1 MSVKSCEKLE
11 KSKVALTIE
20 VSAEDFEVAINKA
33 YLKMR
38 GKMNIPGFRPGKAPR
53 KIVES
58 MYGAEV
64 FYEEA
69 VNIVLPD
76 AYEKAVSDEKLEVVG
91 YPEVELENCG
101 KDGVTF
107 KATVAVYPE
116 VKLGQ
121 YKGLEAPKANVKV
134 MAADVNA
141 RLKEMAER
149 NSRMVSVERAVK
161 KGDTANIDFEGF
173 DNGVAFDGGKGE
185 NFDLEIGSG
194 SFVPGFEDQLIGMK
208 VGQEKDID
216 ITFPKDY
223 TPELAGKPV
232 VFHVKVNEVKVKEV
246 PAMDDEFAKDVSEFD
261 TLKDLKADIKKKLTT
276 ERTEAAQRA
285 FEDVLMAKVAESI
298 EAEIPT
304 EMVELQA
311 AQMTEGFKQQLA
323 SQGIPFD
330 QYLKMTNTTE
340 ADFTKQAYGPA
351 EQQVKMDLAVRA
363 IIDAEK
369 LDATDDEVEAEMKNV
384 ADKYGMDLDTVKK
397 YLRPEEVKEQVIR
410 EKVVNLVADNSANP
424 YELTFHHK
432 GNTTSGPKASGLVA
446 FKLSDLPD
454 TNGKTVDVKLKWT
467 SFSGAKSITFKYCTN
482 KSTNLPSET
491 LNKMLEDISYKKNIK

>member
-1 MSVKSCEKLE
+1 MTVKSCEKLE
-11 KSKVALTIE
+11 KSRVALTIE
-20 VSAEDFEVAINKA
+20 TSAEEFEAAVNKA

-38 GKMNIPGFRPGKAPR
+38 GKINVPGFRVGKAPR
-53 KIVES
+53 KIIEK

-69 VNIVLPD
+69 VNIILPD
-76 AYEKAVSDEKLEVVG
+76 AYEAAVKEQELNVVG
-91 YPEVELENCG
+91 YPEVELESCT
-101 KDGVTF
+101 KDGVVF
-107 KATVAVYPE
+107 KCTVAIYPE

-121 YKGLEAPKANVKV
+121 YKGLEAPKAEVKV
-134 MAADVNA
+134 AAADVNA
-141 RLKEMAER
+141 RLKEMADR
-149 NSRMVSVERAVK
+149 NSRLVSVDRAVK
-161 KGDTANIDFEGF
+161 KGDTADIDFEGF
-173 DNGVAFDGGKGE
+173 DNGKAFDGGKGE

-208 VGQEKDID
+208 AGEEKDID
-216 ITFPKDY
+216 ITFPENY

-232 VFHVKVNEVKVKEV
+232 IFHVKINEVKVKEV
-246 PAMDDEFAKDVSEFD
+246 PAIDDEFAKDVSEFD
-261 TLKDLKADIKKKLTT
+261 TLKDLKADIKKKLTA
-276 ERTEAAQRA
+276 ERTESAQRA
-285 FEDVLMAKVAESI
+285 FEDVLMAKVAEGI
-298 EAEIPT
+298 EADIPE

-311 AQMTEGFKQQLA
+311 ERMMEQFKQQLA

-351 EQQVKMDLAVRA
+351 EQQVKMDLAVKA

-410 EKVVNLVADNSANP
+410 EKVIKVVADSAKAVAP
-424 YELTFHHK
+424 AEEKAELEAEGEIVEK
-432 GNTTSGPKASGLVA
+432 PAKKPAAKKTTKKAEGEEKA
-446 FKLSDLPD
+446 EKAPAKKPAAK
-454 TNGKTVDVKLKWT
+454 KT
-467 SFSGAKSITFKYCTN
+467 AKKDA
-482 KSTNLPSET
+482 E
-491 LNKMLEDISYKKNIK
+491 